1 MKVINTKELIDLFMV
16 FDIQDITFKIF
27 STGREYFAINVSQPR
42 MCFSAFNLDDLRKKC
57 ESAVDSYNTY
67 KSFHYHGA

>member
-27 STGREYFAINVSQPR
+27 STGREYFAINDSQPR
-42 MCFSAFNLDDLRKKC
+42 MCFSAFNLDDLRGKC
-57 ESAVDSYNTY
+57 EQAVEFYNLY
-67 KSFHYHGA
+67 KSLYYHGA